1 MPQSDYAREQ
11 ELIRRGPHEYLA
23 INGGVYKAKPYVH
36 QEYPKMMLRTPR
48 PQFKEFRKKLLAE
61 QAGDSQLHQL
71 LLGQKLD
78 MQALYDAAVR
88 EWGEEAQASIVKNK
102 AEEEAW
108 LEANPQEEPKVL
120 VTPSVKARAQELKS
134 KRTAQVEALASGQE
148 ITWSNP
154 EGRKR

>member
-1 MPQSDYAREQ
+1 MPQSDYVKEQ
-11 ELIRRGPHEYLA
+11 EQIRRGSHEYLA
-23 INGGVYKAKPYVH
+23 INGGFYKAKPYEH

-48 PQFKEFRKKLLAE
+48 PQFKEFRKKLLA
-61 QAGDSQLHQL
+61 QLAGDNELNQL

-78 MQALYDAAVR
+78 MQALYEAAAR
-88 EWGEEAQASIVKNK
+88 EWDEEAQASIVKNK

-108 LEANPQEEPKVL
+108 LKEHGAEEPKVL

-134 KRTAQVEALASGQE
+134 ERAAQVEALASGQE
-148 ITWSNP
+148 VTWSKP